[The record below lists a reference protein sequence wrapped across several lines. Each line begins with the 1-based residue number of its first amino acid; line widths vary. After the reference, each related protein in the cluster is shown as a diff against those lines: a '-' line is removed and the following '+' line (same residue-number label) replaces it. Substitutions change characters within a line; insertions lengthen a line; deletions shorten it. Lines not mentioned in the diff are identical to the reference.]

1 MKKSIGVDIGG
12 TKVAVAII
20 NEKGEIVSRRQAP
33 SEVKSA
39 DTLFEQWWS
48 LHKGDNALRRCLQV
62 ASLLHDIGKRVNYYS
77 HARHGCYMLVNSN
90 LYGMTHIEQA
100 FSAFLVMNSHGLTP
114 KEYKNF
120 LYGKLLDDEQRSIG
134 QKLSIILAIAEALD
148 ESHEQLVMNLDSRIS
163 PDKVHLIVQYPKH
176 RDIDITKGAVE
187 KLVKP
192 FKKEFKRQLEIEW
205 SPQ

>member
-1 MKKSIGVDIGG
+1 
-12 TKVAVAII
+12 
-20 NEKGEIVSRRQAP
+20 
-33 SEVKSA
+33 
-39 DTLFEQWWS
+39 
-48 LHKGDNALRRCLQV
+48 
-62 ASLLHDIGKRVNYYS
+62 
-77 HARHGCYMLVNSN
+77 MLVNSN

-163 PDKVHLIVQYPKH
+163 PDEVHLIIQYPKH